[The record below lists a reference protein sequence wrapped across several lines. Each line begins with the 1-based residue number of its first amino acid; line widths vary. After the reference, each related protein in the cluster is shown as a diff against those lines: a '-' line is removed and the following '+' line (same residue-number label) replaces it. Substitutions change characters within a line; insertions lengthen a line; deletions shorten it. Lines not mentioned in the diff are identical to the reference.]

1 MWIYLVSIIVLL
13 LVLSYEPYRKGI
25 PNGNPN
31 RGDGNGYYVSLI
43 TIKNDANAPFYYHT
57 SLELI
62 KRSNISDHL
71 RTYAILNNEQSKEK
85 IDVERFSYGFYPD
98 YSRVYNVSKVL
109 KPFYRFLRPIFPMPG
124 RIRSPDIL
132 YEGSEEYNIKP
143 GQVVYRETYPVSE
156 KQWLNLKYRIAYS
169 VIAGSLPFD
178 FPLEEKKTYERPLFY
193 NYFGT
198 QLSDNC
204 SSWVRKILKNINVE
218 ISCQSYRFQFM
229 GLNFKV
235 PLSLVDFPYLC
246 STSSGKPTD
255 KSVSSLATGFSNT
268 TFLR

>member
-1 MWIYLVSIIVLL
+1 MNTSMWVYLVSLIVLL
-13 LVLSYEPYRKGI
+13 LVLSYEPYHKGI

-31 RGDGNGYYVSLI
+31 KNHDGKGYYVSLI
-43 TIKNDANAPFYYHT
+43 TVKNDANAPFYYHT

-71 RTYAILNNEQSKEK
+71 QTYAILNNETKEK

-98 YSRVYNVSKVL
+98 YSKVYNVSKVL

-143 GQVVYRETYPVSE
+143 GQVVYREIYPVSE

-169 VIAGSLPFD
+169 IIASSLPFD
-178 FPLEEKKTYERPLFY
+178 LETYERLLFY

-204 SSWVRKILKNINVE
+204 SSWVRKILKNIDVE

-235 PLSLVDFPYLC
+235 PMSLVDFPYLC
-246 STSSGKPTD
+246 SSSASTD
-255 KSVSSLATGFSNT
+255 KSVSMRATGFSNT
-268 TFLR
+268 TLKR